1 MTAYYRIRSGAGGRA
16 DACEVDAAELAAQ
29 PLARAE
35 TPPAGWYVEPR
46 FHAFER
52 EAVFARSWQ
61 AVGHA
66 GQVAAPGAYFTA
78 EVAGEPV
85 LVVRGEDGALR
96 GFYNVCRHR
105 AGPLA
110 TERQGCARLLR
121 CRYHGWTYGLDGALR
136 GSPCWRGVEGFERGE
151 HALAPVAVAEWRGL
165 VLVHLERAAEGF
177 EASTRGLAERLAGAT
192 PAAGE
197 LAHEAVYEVACNW
210 KVYVENYL
218 EGYHVPLVHPELT
231 RLYDLRSYTSEVA
244 GRWSLQWTRLAPGD
258 ATYAT
263 RAGDCAYYVFVF
275 PNLML
280 NVLPGRLQT
289 NLVEP
294 LAADRCRVTFRY
306 FYAEGTPAEARAAD
320 IAFSDRV
327 QAEDGEICG
336 HVQRGLASRSY
347 SRGRLSVEEEAAVHH
362 FHELLR
368 ACYRLQLAG

>member
-1 MTAYYRIRSGAGGRA
+1 M
-16 DACEVDAAELAAQ
+16 EPAALASQ

-35 TPPAGWYVEPR
+35 TPPSAWYVEPR

-66 GQVAAPGAYFTA
+66 GQVAAPGAFFTA
-78 EVAGEPV
+78 RVAEEPV

-110 TERQGCARLLR
+110 TEAEGRVHTLR
-121 CRYHGWTYGLDGALR
+121 CHYHGWTYGLDGRLR
-136 GSPCWRGVEGFERGE
+136 GAPCWRGVEGFDRAE
-151 HALAPVAVAEWRGL
+151 HALVPVAVAEWQGL
-165 VLVHLERAAEGF
+165 VLVHIGPEAPPF
-177 EASTRGLAERLAGAT
+177 EQSTAGVAQRLGGAPLATTG
-192 PAAGE
+192 

-231 RLYDLRSYTSEVA
+231 RLYELRSYTSEVA
-244 GRWSLQWTRLAPGD
+244 ERWSLQWTRLAPGD

-263 RAGDCAYYVFVF
+263 RAGDCAYYLFVF

-294 LAADRCRVTFRY
+294 LGPDRCRVTFRY
-306 FYAEGTPAEARAAD
+306 FYAEGTSAAARAAD
-320 IAFSDRV
+320 LEFSDRV

-336 HVQRGLASRSY
+336 HVQRGLGSRSY
-347 SRGRLSVEEEAAVHH
+347 TRGRLSVEEEAAVHH

-368 ACYRLQLAG
+368 ACYRLQLAAG